1 MSPALTTGDVGLLAV
16 AGLLAG
22 AVNAVAGGGSLIS
35 FPALLAVGY
44 PSVQANVTNTVALF
58 PGYAGSVAG
67 GRTELQGQ
75 GPRVRSLAVTS
86 VLGAVAGAVLLLTT
100 PGDVFRA
107 VVPYLILL
115 ACALLVVQPRL
126 KAVVQRRT
134 GQDGAPHGSAPLQ
147 ATVFLASV
155 YGAYFGAGLGVLL
168 LGLLGVFLAERL
180 QQVNALKNVLS
191 LVVNSVALVAFG
203 LFGPVAWPAVLVVA
217 IASLLGGYA
226 GARLA
231 RRIPSAVLR
240 AGVVVYGVVIAVV
253 LIGRG

>member
-1 MSPALTTGDVGLLAV
+1 MTPGDVGLLGI
-16 AGLLAG
+16 AGLVAG

-58 PGYAGSVAG
+58 PGYAGSVVG
-67 GRTELQGQ
+67 GRRELAGQ
-75 GPRVRSLAVTS
+75 GRRVRSLAVTS

-100 PGDVFRA
+100 PGDVFRH

-115 ACALLVVQPRL
+115 ACALLLVQPRL

-134 GQDGAPHGSAPLQ
+134 GNSGVAHGSVPLQ
-147 ATVFLASV
+147 GTVFLASV

-203 LFGPVAWPAVLVVA
+203 LFGPVAWSAVLVVA
-217 IASLLGGYA
+217 VASLLGGYG
-226 GARLA
+226 GARVA
-231 RRIPSAVLR
+231 RHIPPAVLR
-240 AGVVVYGVVIAVV
+240 AAVVAYGVVIAVV
-253 LIGRG
+253 LIVQG